1 MTDQDLLRGF
11 RDASLPAAAFRH
23 VEHVRVA
30 WLYLEEGAGAQ
41 FAADLIRYATAHG
54 ASAKYSESITRT
66 WLDAIAARRARCAA
80 HSWPEF
86 AAANPDL
93 LVFKRTA
100 A

>member
-1 MTDQDLLRGF
+1 MSDRELLDGF
-11 RDASLPAAAFRH
+11 RDATLPAARFRH

-30 WLYLEEGAGAQ
+30 WLYLEEGNGARFAG
-41 FAADLIRYATAHG
+41 DLVRYATAHG

-66 WLDAIAARRARCAA
+66 WLAKIDERRAGERT
-80 HSWPEF
+80 WETF

-93 LVFKRTA
+93 LVFTRPA